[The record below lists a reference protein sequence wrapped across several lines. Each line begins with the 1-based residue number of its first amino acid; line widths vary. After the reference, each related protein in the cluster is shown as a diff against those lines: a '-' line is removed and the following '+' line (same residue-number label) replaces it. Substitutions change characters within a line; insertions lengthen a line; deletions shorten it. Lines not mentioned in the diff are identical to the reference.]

1 MPRAQTHDYVIVG
14 GGSAGCVL
22 ASRLS
27 EDADVRVLLLEAGD
41 ADRHW
46 RLKFPLKF
54 RDLMS
59 DQRVSWGYATE
70 PEPHLDGRTLPVPRG
85 RVLGGS
91 SSTNGMIYCRAH
103 PRDYDQWRQLGLA
116 GWGYGDVLPYFKR
129 SEDFPGG
136 DPRFHGHGGPLG
148 VSAGDSTSHVH
159 QAYAQ
164 ASRNAGYPVTPD
176 HNTLEQEGFGPVDL
190 TIRDGRRSSTSQAF
204 LKPVRRRPNLTVVT
218 RAHASRVLFE
228 QGRAAGVEYV
238 RDGRAQTVRAEREVI
253 VCGGVYNSP
262 HVLMLSGIGPADDL
276 AGHGIKVVHD
286 AAQVGRNMQDHV
298 HVGVAY
304 GSDQMRVFDSELRFD
319 RLALGVVAWALFKR
333 GHLTTMPF
341 PGIAYFRSR
350 PELERPDV
358 ELMLQRVDPQ
368 AQIWFPGVRKAN
380 KGFLGCRA
388 TLLHPESRGSVSLRS
403 ADPRDKIV
411 IRHNHLSAEND
422 LRTMRAGVRMARDL
436 HATTP
441 LKDMVADEVMPGPAI
456 RSDAEIDAYVRRTAA
471 MMFHATSTCRMGT
484 DAEAVV
490 DGALKVNGVSG
501 LRVVDASVM
510 PFVPGGHTNAAT
522 IMIAEKAADLIRGRP
537 APEPIEV

>member
-1 MPRAQTHDYVIVG
+1 MSKLKAQDYVIVG

-27 EDADVRVLLLEAGD
+27 EDPDVRVLLLEAGET
-41 ADRHW
+41 DRHL
-46 RLKFPLKF
+46 RLKLPLKF

-59 DQRVSWGYATE
+59 DKSLNWGYATE
-70 PEPHLDGRTLPVPRG
+70 PEPHLNNRRLPVPRG

-91 SSTNGMIYCRAH
+91 SSTNGMMYCRAH
-103 PRDYDQWRQLGLA
+103 PRDYDQWRQLGLT
-116 GWGYGDVLPYFKR
+116 GWGYSDVLPYFKR

-148 VSAGDSTSHVH
+148 VSHGDSSSHVY

-164 ASRNAGYPVTPD
+164 ASLNAGYPVTPD
-176 HNTLEQEGFGPVDL
+176 HNTLDNEGFGPIDL

-204 LKPVRRRPNLTVVT
+204 LKPARRRRNLTVVT

-228 QGRAAGVEYV
+228 AGRAVGVEYV
-238 RDGRAQTVRAEREVI
+238 QGGKTATVRAEREVI

-262 HVLMLSGIGPADDL
+262 HVLMLSGVGPAAEL
-276 AGHGIKVVHD
+276 AKHGIKVVHES
-286 AAQVGRNMQDHV
+286 AHVGRNMQDHV

-304 GSDQMRVFDSELRFD
+304 GTEHTRALDAELRFD
-319 RLALGVVAWALFKR
+319 RLALAAIAWALFKT

-341 PGIAYFRSR
+341 PGIAYLRSR

-358 ELMLQRVDPQ
+358 ELMLQRVNPQ
-368 AQIWFPGVRKAN
+368 AQIWFPGVRKPTS
-380 KGFLGCRA
+380 GFLGCRT

-403 ADPRDKIV
+403 ADPKDKIV
-411 IRHNHLSAEND
+411 IRHNHLSTDAD
-422 LRTMRAGVRMARDL
+422 LRTLRVGVKMARDL
-436 HATTP
+436 HATAP
-441 LKDMVADEVMPGPAI
+441 LKDMVDGEVMPGPAVQ
-456 RSDAEIDAYVRRTAA
+456 SDAEIDAYIRSTAV

-484 DAEAVV
+484 DPQAVV
-490 DGALKVNGVSG
+490 DGELKVNGVSR

-522 IMIAEKAADLIRGRP
+522 IMIAEKAADMIRGHA
-537 APEPIEV
+537 APVPIEV